1 MLGTLRGLYHFI
13 LINNRRRLSPL
24 LFLGGDTTG
33 SSDLPENI
41 QTKGFPGGSAR
52 KNLSAVKE
60 PQETRVQPL
69 GWRIPWRTKW
79 LPTPV
84 FLPGESPGQRGLVGC
99 SVHGVKKSHTGLMR
113 QGAQAHVQSKC
124 DLNLNQVQHPSC

>member
-1 MLGTLRGLYHFI
+1 M
-13 LINNRRRLSPL
+13 
-24 LFLGGDTTG
+24 FLGGDTTG

-84 FLPGESPGQRGLVGC
+84 FLPGEFHGQRNLVGY
-99 SVHGVKKSHTGLMR
+99 SPRIAKS
-113 QGAQAHVQSKC
+113 
-124 DLNLNQVQHPSC
+124 